1 MRTVKAFMIAAL
13 AALGLAPA
21 LAQGIGPSEFEAL
34 TGTYGTTITR
44 EDVEAQNC
52 VQDVDLIGNW
62 EIEID
67 AAGIMTFR
75 FEPLRYQPEE
85 DFGGVPY
92 QNRHVYLIDAGQL
105 KLGAGS
111 GKHLCCLAGVPVN
124 GVYEWTADS
133 ESLEIVAIEDLCL
146 ARRVVLTAHP
156 FVRMGP

>member
-13 AALGLAPA
+13 TALVSGSVV
-21 LAQGIGPSEFEAL
+21 AQGIGPTEFEAL
-34 TGTYGTTITR
+34 TGTYRTTISR
-44 EDVEAQNC
+44 EDIEAQNC
-52 VQDVDLIGNW
+52 VQEVDLIGNW

-67 AAGIMTFR
+67 AAGMITFR

-85 DFGGVPY
+85 DFGGMPY

-156 FVRMGP
+156 LVRMQP